1 MTSERIR
8 NAVILVVLV
17 VWVAVVGAT
26 LLKGQL
32 PDAPLLGIPG
42 AIWLALHPPKIGRS
56 EEPAATPPA
65 TTPPTPPPA
74 GRTDPPRPVE
84 GGGTTP

>member
-1 MTSERIR
+1 VTSERIR

-17 VWVAVVGAT
+17 VWVAVVAAT

-42 AIWLALHPPKIGRS
+42 AIWLALHPPRIGRG
-56 EEPAATPPA
+56 EEPA
-65 TTPPTPPPA
+65 PPPA
-74 GRTDPPRPVE
+74 AVEPPPKPAPE
-84 GGGTTP
+84 GGGTAA